1 MALFE
6 NLIKDAG
13 KGEKKAAGF
22 AVTMVHY
29 TKLIPS
35 ENNNYSMDSI
45 KELAQMIV
53 LAGGVKQNLLARK
66 KTPDEYELIAG
77 HRRRQ
82 AVKYLVE
89 ELGHEEYAM
98 LPVHVERGG
107 DLMSEVNLI
116 LTNCGARN
124 RSDWERMMEVTR
136 LTELLKAM
144 QTGSQEEQDR
154 FREWIGLEPRLSGR
168 ELRKLVA
175 ELTGMSETKVAQ
187 LNHINNSLAPEMM
200 DKFQA
205 GQIGVSVANEAAGL
219 PPEKQ
224 QELAGKDEVKLA
236 DVKAV
241 SESDTEKEVDMG
253 VSESDTEIPGQQ
265 ELRKDYPELC
275 PQLQT
280 DTMDPELRKTYL
292 NSLAR
297 KLIENNKAWCK
308 QDFQNRVLNV
318 VESEKQ
324 FKQKFRGV
332 YSAMYYFPDPENE
345 KIAWA
350 DMQDAYIQIWSGAG
364 KCLGNVGWFY
374 LCAAVQNMW
383 NVMAMEE
390 AQRSAEP
397 RDAANEQQDGAKHA
411 AEKQQ
416 EQATPD
422 KPVSEPEATIDDID
436 LSVETYNCL
445 KRAGIEKLSELRDM
459 PDGELAR
466 IRGLGARAFQQVR
479 RLIKEYYER
488 DAENQDVI
496 DAEFEEIPTEP
507 VKTFDRNILQNMIRN
522 VQETLG
528 VMQDYWKK
536 SQPDTYT
543 KHIMELQAYQ
553 NLLETVE
560 ASAEEEPEP
569 VEQPELPHMKNND
582 QRKEWLR
589 NYRSWGVWYTD
600 EHIGSTFYKYD
611 FECGARLV
619 VEEYTCKNRYSDYT
633 IANHHLIGGPEPPVG
648 SNGAQKWTRS
658 EEYNHYPNS
667 ETELVE
673 FLKHIQKEA

>member
-98 LPVHVERGG
+98 LPVHVERDGN
-107 DLMSEVNLI
+107 LMSEVNLI

-144 QTGSQEEQDR
+144 QTGSQEERDR
-154 FREWIGLEPRLSGR
+154 FREWIGLEPGLSGR

-187 LNHINNSLAPEMM
+187 LNHINNNLAPEMM
-200 DKFQA
+200 DKFQT

-219 PPEKQ
+219 PAEKQ

-241 SESDTEKEVDMG
+241 SDSDTGKEMG
-253 VSESDTEIPGQQ
+253 VSVSDSDTEIPGQQ
-265 ELRKDYPELC
+265 ELAKDCPELC
-275 PQLQT
+275 PQVQT
-280 DTMDPELRKTYL
+280 DTMDSEVREIYL

-297 KLIENNKAWCK
+297 KLIEDNKEWCL
-308 QDFQNRVLNV
+308 QDFNGRVLNV

-324 FKQKFRGV
+324 YKQKFRGA
-332 YSAMYYFPDPENE
+332 YSVMYFPDPENE
-345 KIAWA
+345 KVAWA
-350 DMQDAYIQIWSGAG
+350 DMQDACIQIWSGAG
-364 KCLGNVGWFY
+364 KCLGNVRWFY
-374 LCAAVQNMW
+374 LCAAVQSMW
-383 NVMAMEE
+383 NVMAMEK
-390 AQRSAEP
+390 AQRSAESQ
-397 RDAANEQQDGAKHA
+397 DAANEQQDGMEDA

-416 EQATPD
+416 GNDNQE
-422 KPVSEPEATIDDID
+422 EPEAAGVTDI
-436 LSVETYNCL
+436 L
-445 KRAGIEKLSELRDM
+445 KMEYDRELLEGMIRTQEEQLEQLGPGWKEDM
-459 PDGELAR
+459 PTVY
-466 IRGLGARAFQQVR
+466 IRHC
-479 RLIKEYYER
+479 
-488 DAENQDVI
+488 
-496 DAEFEEIPTEP
+496 
-507 VKTFDRNILQNMIRN
+507 M
-522 VQETLG
+522 
-528 VMQDYWKK
+528 M
-536 SQPDTYT
+536 
-543 KHIMELQAYQ
+543 LQAYK
-553 NLLETVE
+553 LLLLTRN
-560 ASAEEEPEP
+560 EEEPTT
-569 VEQPELPHMKNND
+569 QPELPHMKNND

-589 NYRSWGVWYTD
+589 NYKPWGIWYRD

-619 VEEYTCKNRYSDYT
+619 VEEFVSKYDHGDFTHAKY
-633 IANHHLIGGPEPPVG
+633 HLIGGPEPPKD
-648 SNGAQKWTRS
+648 SYRFSKWARH

-667 ETELVE
+667 DTELVE
-673 FLKHIQKEA
+673 FLKYIQKEA

>member
-98 LPVHVERGG
+98 LPVHVERDG

-144 QTGSQEEQDR
+144 QTGSQEERDR
-154 FREWIGLEPRLSGR
+154 FREWIGLEPGISGR

-187 LNHINNSLAPEMM
+187 LNHINNNLAPEMM
-200 DKFQA
+200 DKFQT

-219 PPEKQ
+219 PAEKQ

-241 SESDTEKEVDMG
+241 SDSDTGKEMG
-253 VSESDTEIPGQQ
+253 VSVSDSDTEIPGQQ
-265 ELRKDYPELC
+265 ELAKDYPELC
-275 PQLQT
+275 PQVQT
-280 DTMDPELRKTYL
+280 DTMDSEVREIYL

-297 KLIENNKAWCK
+297 KLIEDNKEWCI
-308 QDFQNRVLNV
+308 QDFNGRVLNV

-324 FKQKFRGV
+324 YKQKFRGA
-332 YSAMYYFPDPENE
+332 YSVMYFPDPENE
-345 KIAWA
+345 KVAWA
-350 DMQDAYIQIWSGAG
+350 DMQDACIQIWSGAG
-364 KCLGNVGWFY
+364 KCLGNVRWFY
-374 LCAAVQNMW
+374 LCAAVQSMW
-383 NVMAMEE
+383 NVMAMEK
-390 AQRSAEP
+390 AQRSAESQ
-397 RDAANEQQDGAKHA
+397 DAANEQQDGMEDAAK
-411 AEKQQ
+411 KQQ
-416 EQATPD
+416 GNDNQE
-422 KPVSEPEATIDDID
+422 EPEAAGVTDI
-436 LSVETYNCL
+436 L
-445 KRAGIEKLSELRDM
+445 KMEYDRELLEGMIRTQEEQLEQLGPGWKEDM
-459 PDGELAR
+459 PTVY
-466 IRGLGARAFQQVR
+466 IRHC
-479 RLIKEYYER
+479 
-488 DAENQDVI
+488 
-496 DAEFEEIPTEP
+496 
-507 VKTFDRNILQNMIRN
+507 M
-522 VQETLG
+522 
-528 VMQDYWKK
+528 M
-536 SQPDTYT
+536 
-543 KHIMELQAYQ
+543 LQAYK
-553 NLLETVE
+553 LLLLTRN
-560 ASAEEEPEP
+560 EEEPTT
-569 VEQPELPHMKNND
+569 QPELPHMKNND

-589 NYRSWGVWYTD
+589 NYKPWGIWYRD

-619 VEEYTCKNRYSDYT
+619 VEEFVSKYDHGDFTHAKY
-633 IANHHLIGGPEPPVG
+633 HLIGGPEPPKD
-648 SNGAQKWTRS
+648 SYRFSKWARH

-667 ETELVE
+667 DTELVE
-673 FLKHIQKEA
+673 FLKYIQKEA

>member
-98 LPVHVERGG
+98 LPVHVERDGN
-107 DLMSEVNLI
+107 LMSEVNLI

-144 QTGSQEEQDR
+144 QTGSQEERDR
-154 FREWIGLEPRLSGR
+154 FREWIGLEPGLSGR

-187 LNHINNSLAPEMM
+187 LNHINNNLAPEMM
-200 DKFQA
+200 DKFQT

-219 PPEKQ
+219 PAEKQ

-241 SESDTEKEVDMG
+241 SDSDTGKEMG
-253 VSESDTEIPGQQ
+253 VSVSDSDTEIPGQQ
-265 ELRKDYPELC
+265 ELAKDCPELC
-275 PQLQT
+275 PQVQT
-280 DTMDPELRKTYL
+280 DTMDSEVRGIYL

-297 KLIENNKAWCK
+297 KLIEDNKEWCL
-308 QDFQNRVLNV
+308 QDFNGRVLNV

-324 FKQKFRGV
+324 YKQKFRGA
-332 YSAMYYFPDPENE
+332 YSVMYFPDPENE
-345 KIAWA
+345 KVAWA
-350 DMQDAYIQIWSGAG
+350 DMQDACIQIWSGAG
-364 KCLGNVGWFY
+364 KCLGNVRWFY
-374 LCAAVQNMW
+374 LCAAVQSMW
-383 NVMAMEE
+383 NVMAMEK
-390 AQRSAEP
+390 AQRSAESQ
-397 RDAANEQQDGAKHA
+397 DAANEQQDGMEDA

-416 EQATPD
+416 GNDNQE
-422 KPVSEPEATIDDID
+422 EPEAAGVTDI
-436 LSVETYNCL
+436 L
-445 KRAGIEKLSELRDM
+445 KMEYDRELLEGMIRTQEEQLEQLGPGWKEDM
-459 PDGELAR
+459 PTVY
-466 IRGLGARAFQQVR
+466 IRHC
-479 RLIKEYYER
+479 
-488 DAENQDVI
+488 
-496 DAEFEEIPTEP
+496 
-507 VKTFDRNILQNMIRN
+507 M
-522 VQETLG
+522 
-528 VMQDYWKK
+528 M
-536 SQPDTYT
+536 
-543 KHIMELQAYQ
+543 LQAYK
-553 NLLETVE
+553 LLLLTRN
-560 ASAEEEPEP
+560 EEEPTT
-569 VEQPELPHMKNND
+569 QPELPHMKNND

-589 NYRSWGVWYTD
+589 NYKPWGIWYRD

-619 VEEYTCKNRYSDYT
+619 VEEFVSKYDHGDFTHAKY
-633 IANHHLIGGPEPPVG
+633 HLIGGPEPPKD
-648 SNGAQKWTRS
+648 SYRFSKWARH

-667 ETELVE
+667 DTELVE
-673 FLKHIQKEA
+673 FLKYIQKEA

>member
-98 LPVHVERGG
+98 LPVHVERDG
-107 DLMSEVNLI
+107 DLMSEINLI

-144 QTGSQEEQDR
+144 QTGNQEEQDR
-154 FREWIGLEPRLSGR
+154 FREWIGLEPGLSGR

-187 LNHINNSLAPEMM
+187 LNHINNNLAPEMM
-200 DKFQA
+200 DKFQI

-241 SESDTEKEVDMG
+241 SESDTGKEMNVS

-275 PQLQT
+275 PQVQT
-280 DTMDPELRKTYL
+280 DTMDLELREIYL

-297 KLIENNKAWCK
+297 KLIEDNKEWCK

-318 VESEKQ
+318 WN
-324 FKQKFRGV
+324 QKSSTSRNSAVRILPCISRTRRMRKLLGRICRIPAFR
-332 YSAMYYFPDPENE
+332 
-345 KIAWA
+345 
-350 DMQDAYIQIWSGAG
+350 SGAVPG
-364 KCLGNVGWFY
+364 
-374 LCAAVQNMW
+374 
-383 NVMAMEE
+383 
-390 AQRSAEP
+390 SAWEMS
-397 RDAANEQQDGAKHA
+397 DGF
-411 AEKQQ
+411 
-416 EQATPD
+416 
-422 KPVSEPEATIDDID
+422 I
-436 LSVETYNCL
+436 Y
-445 KRAGIEKLSELRDM
+445 
-459 PDGELAR
+459 
-466 IRGLGARAFQQVR
+466 
-479 RLIKEYYER
+479 
-488 DAENQDVI
+488 
-496 DAEFEEIPTEP
+496 
-507 VKTFDRNILQNMIRN
+507 
-522 VQETLG
+522 
-528 VMQDYWKK
+528 
-536 SQPDTYT
+536 
-543 KHIMELQAYQ
+543 
-553 NLLETVE
+553 
-560 ASAEEEPEP
+560 
-569 VEQPELPHMKNND
+569 
-582 QRKEWLR
+582 
-589 NYRSWGVWYTD
+589 
-600 EHIGSTFYKYD
+600 
-611 FECGARLV
+611 ARLCRV
-619 VEEYTCKNRYSDYT
+619 CGMS
-633 IANHHLIGGPEPPVG
+633 
-648 SNGAQKWTRS
+648 
-658 EEYNHYPNS
+658 
-667 ETELVE
+667 
-673 FLKHIQKEA
+673 

>member
-98 LPVHVERGG
+98 LPVHVERDGN
-107 DLMSEVNLI
+107 LMSEVNLI

-144 QTGSQEEQDR
+144 QTGSQEERDR
-154 FREWIGLEPRLSGR
+154 FREWIGLEPGLSGR

-187 LNHINNSLAPEMM
+187 LNHINNNLAPEMM
-200 DKFQA
+200 DKFQT

-219 PPEKQ
+219 PAEKQ

-241 SESDTEKEVDMG
+241 SDSDTGKEMG
-253 VSESDTEIPGQQ
+253 VSVSDSDTEIPGQK
-265 ELRKDYPELC
+265 ELAKDCPELC
-275 PQLQT
+275 PQVQT
-280 DTMDPELRKTYL
+280 DTMDSEVREIYL

-297 KLIENNKAWCK
+297 KLIEDNKEWCL
-308 QDFQNRVLNV
+308 QDFNGRVLNV

-324 FKQKFRGV
+324 YKQKFRGA
-332 YSAMYYFPDPENE
+332 YSVMYFPDPENE
-345 KIAWA
+345 KVAWA
-350 DMQDAYIQIWSGAG
+350 DMQDACIQIWSGAG
-364 KCLGNVGWFY
+364 KCLGNVRWFY
-374 LCAAVQNMW
+374 LCAAVQSMW
-383 NVMAMEE
+383 NVMAMEK
-390 AQRSAEP
+390 AQRSAESQ
-397 RDAANEQQDGAKHA
+397 DAANEQQDGMEDA

-416 EQATPD
+416 GNDNQE
-422 KPVSEPEATIDDID
+422 EPEAAGVTDI
-436 LSVETYNCL
+436 L
-445 KRAGIEKLSELRDM
+445 KMEYDRELLEGMIRTQEEQLEQLGPGWKEDM
-459 PDGELAR
+459 PTVY
-466 IRGLGARAFQQVR
+466 IRHC
-479 RLIKEYYER
+479 
-488 DAENQDVI
+488 
-496 DAEFEEIPTEP
+496 
-507 VKTFDRNILQNMIRN
+507 M
-522 VQETLG
+522 
-528 VMQDYWKK
+528 M
-536 SQPDTYT
+536 
-543 KHIMELQAYQ
+543 LQAYK
-553 NLLETVE
+553 LLLLTRN
-560 ASAEEEPEP
+560 EEEPTT
-569 VEQPELPHMKNND
+569 QPELPHMKNND

-589 NYRSWGVWYTD
+589 NYKPWGIWYRD

-619 VEEYTCKNRYSDYT
+619 VEEFVSKYDHGDFTHAKY
-633 IANHHLIGGPEPPVG
+633 HLIGGPEPPKD
-648 SNGAQKWTRS
+648 SYRFSKWARH

-667 ETELVE
+667 DTELVE
-673 FLKHIQKEA
+673 FLKYIQKEA

>member
-98 LPVHVERGG
+98 LPVHVERDGN
-107 DLMSEVNLI
+107 LMSEVNLI

-144 QTGSQEEQDR
+144 QTGSQEERDR
-154 FREWIGLEPRLSGR
+154 FREWIGLEPGLSGR

-187 LNHINNSLAPEMM
+187 LNHINNNLAPEMM
-200 DKFQA
+200 DKFQT

-219 PPEKQ
+219 PAEKQ

-241 SESDTEKEVDMG
+241 SDSDTGKEMG
-253 VSESDTEIPGQQ
+253 VSVSDSDTEIPGQQ
-265 ELRKDYPELC
+265 ELAKDYPELC
-275 PQLQT
+275 PQVQT
-280 DTMDPELRKTYL
+280 DTMDSEVREIYL

-297 KLIENNKAWCK
+297 KLIEDNKEWCL
-308 QDFQNRVLNV
+308 QDFNGRVLNV

-324 FKQKFRGV
+324 YKQKFRGA
-332 YSAMYYFPDPENE
+332 YSVMYFPDPENE
-345 KIAWA
+345 KVAWA
-350 DMQDAYIQIWSGAG
+350 DMQDACIQIWSGAG
-364 KCLGNVGWFY
+364 KCLGNVRWFY
-374 LCAAVQNMW
+374 LCAAVQSMW
-383 NVMAMEE
+383 NVMAMEK
-390 AQRSAEP
+390 AQRSAESQ
-397 RDAANEQQDGAKHA
+397 DAANEQQDGMEDA

-416 EQATPD
+416 GNDNQE
-422 KPVSEPEATIDDID
+422 EPEAAGVTDI
-436 LSVETYNCL
+436 L
-445 KRAGIEKLSELRDM
+445 KMEYDRELLEGMIRTQEEQLEQLGPGWKEDM
-459 PDGELAR
+459 PTVY
-466 IRGLGARAFQQVR
+466 IRHC
-479 RLIKEYYER
+479 
-488 DAENQDVI
+488 
-496 DAEFEEIPTEP
+496 
-507 VKTFDRNILQNMIRN
+507 M
-522 VQETLG
+522 
-528 VMQDYWKK
+528 M
-536 SQPDTYT
+536 
-543 KHIMELQAYQ
+543 LQAYK
-553 NLLETVE
+553 LLLLTRN
-560 ASAEEEPEP
+560 EEEPTT
-569 VEQPELPHMKNND
+569 QPELPHMKNND

-589 NYRSWGVWYTD
+589 NYKPWGIWYRD

-619 VEEYTCKNRYSDYT
+619 VEEFVSKYDHGDFTHAKY
-633 IANHHLIGGPEPPVG
+633 HLIGGPEPPKD
-648 SNGAQKWTRS
+648 SYRFSKWARH
-658 EEYNHYPNS
+658 EE
-667 ETELVE
+667 
-673 FLKHIQKEA
+673 

>member
-98 LPVHVERGG
+98 LPVHVERDG

-154 FREWIGLEPRLSGR
+154 FREWIGLEPGLSGR

-200 DKFQA
+200 DKFQT

-241 SESDTEKEVDMG
+241 SESDTGKETDVG
-253 VSESDTEIPGQQ
+253 VSDSDTEIPGQQ

-280 DTMDPELRKTYL
+280 DTMDSELRETYL

-297 KLIENNKAWCK
+297 KLIEDNKEWCL
-308 QDFQNRVLNV
+308 QDFNGRVLNV

-324 FKQKFRGV
+324 YKQKFRGV
-332 YSAMYYFPDPENE
+332 YSVMYFPDPENE
-345 KIAWA
+345 KVAWA
-350 DMQDAYIQIWSGAG
+350 DMQDACIQIWSGAG
-364 KCLGNVGWFY
+364 KCLGNVKWFY
-374 LCAAVQNMW
+374 LCAAVQSMW

-390 AQRSAEP
+390 AQRSAGSQ
-397 RDAANEQQDGAKHA
+397 DAANEQQDGMEDASK
-411 AEKQQ
+411 KQQ
-416 EQATPD
+416 GNDDQE
-422 KPVSEPEATIDDID
+422 EPEAAGVTDI
-436 LSVETYNCL
+436 L
-445 KRAGIEKLSELRDM
+445 KMEYDRELLEGMIRTQEEQLEQLGPGWKEDM
-459 PDGELAR
+459 PTVY
-466 IRGLGARAFQQVR
+466 IRHC
-479 RLIKEYYER
+479 
-488 DAENQDVI
+488 
-496 DAEFEEIPTEP
+496 
-507 VKTFDRNILQNMIRN
+507 M
-522 VQETLG
+522 
-528 VMQDYWKK
+528 M
-536 SQPDTYT
+536 
-543 KHIMELQAYQ
+543 LQAYK
-553 NLLETVE
+553 LLLLTRN
-560 ASAEEEPEP
+560 EEEPIT
-569 VEQPELPHMKNND
+569 QPELPHMKNND

-589 NYRSWGVWYTD
+589 NYKLWGIWYRD

-619 VEEYTCKNRYSDYT
+619 VEEYTRKNCCGDYT
-633 IANHHLIGGPEPPVG
+633 IANYHLIGGPKPPVD
-648 SNGAQKWTRS
+648 SNGVWKWTRS

-673 FLKHIQKEA
+673 FLKHIQKET

>member
-6 NLIKDAG
+6 SLIKDAG

-98 LPVHVERGG
+98 LPVHVERDG

-124 RSDWERMMEVTR
+124 RSEWERMMEVTR

-144 QTGSQEEQDR
+144 QTGSQEERDR
-154 FREWIGLEPRLSGR
+154 FREWIGLEPGLSGR

-187 LNHINNSLAPEMM
+187 LNHINNNLAPEMM
-200 DKFQA
+200 DKFQT
-205 GQIGVSVANEAAGL
+205 GQIGVSVANKAAGL
-219 PPEKQ
+219 PAEKQ

-241 SESDTEKEVDMG
+241 SDSDTGKEMG
-253 VSESDTEIPGQQ
+253 VSVSDSDTEIPGQQ
-265 ELRKDYPELC
+265 ELAKDYPELC
-275 PQLQT
+275 PQVQT
-280 DTMDPELRKTYL
+280 DTMDSEVREIYL

-297 KLIENNKAWCK
+297 KLIEDNKEWCI
-308 QDFQNRVLNV
+308 QDFNGRVLNV

-324 FKQKFRGV
+324 YKQKFRGA
-332 YSAMYYFPDPENE
+332 YSVMYFPDPENE
-345 KIAWA
+345 KVAWA
-350 DMQDAYIQIWSGAG
+350 DMQDACIQIWSGAG
-364 KCLGNVGWFY
+364 KCLGNVRWFY
-374 LCAAVQNMW
+374 LCAAVQSMW
-383 NVMAMEE
+383 NVMAMEK
-390 AQRSAEP
+390 AQRSAESQ
-397 RDAANEQQDGAKHA
+397 DAANEQQDGMKDAAK
-411 AEKQQ
+411 KQQ
-416 EQATPD
+416 GNDNQE
-422 KPVSEPEATIDDID
+422 EPEAAGVTDI
-436 LSVETYNCL
+436 L
-445 KRAGIEKLSELRDM
+445 KMEYDRELLEGMIRTQEEQLEQLGPGWKEDM
-459 PDGELAR
+459 PTVY
-466 IRGLGARAFQQVR
+466 IRHC
-479 RLIKEYYER
+479 
-488 DAENQDVI
+488 
-496 DAEFEEIPTEP
+496 
-507 VKTFDRNILQNMIRN
+507 M
-522 VQETLG
+522 
-528 VMQDYWKK
+528 M
-536 SQPDTYT
+536 
-543 KHIMELQAYQ
+543 LQAYK
-553 NLLETVE
+553 LLLLTRN
-560 ASAEEEPEP
+560 EEEPTT
-569 VEQPELPHMKNND
+569 QPELPHMKNND

-589 NYRSWGVWYTD
+589 NYKPWGIWYRD

-619 VEEYTCKNRYSDYT
+619 VEEFVSKYDHGDFTHAKY
-633 IANHHLIGGPEPPVG
+633 HLIGGPEPPKD
-648 SNGAQKWTRS
+648 SYRFSKWARH

-667 ETELVE
+667 DTELVE
-673 FLKHIQKEA
+673 FLKYIQKEA

>member
-98 LPVHVERGG
+98 LPVHVERDG

-154 FREWIGLEPRLSGR
+154 FREWIGLEPGLSGR
-168 ELRKLVA
+168 ELRKVVA
-175 ELTGMSETKVAQ
+175 ELTGMSETKIAQ

-219 PPEKQ
+219 PVEKQ

-241 SESDTEKEVDMG
+241 SESDTGKEMG
-253 VSESDTEIPGQQ
+253 VSVSDSDTEIPGQQ
-265 ELRKDYPELC
+265 ELAKDYPELC
-275 PQLQT
+275 PQVQT
-280 DTMDPELRKTYL
+280 DTMDSEVREIYL

-297 KLIENNKAWCK
+297 KLIEDNKEWCI
-308 QDFQNRVLNV
+308 QDFNGRVLNV

-324 FKQKFRGV
+324 YKQKFRGA
-332 YSAMYYFPDPENE
+332 YSVMYFPDPENE
-345 KIAWA
+345 KVAWA
-350 DMQDAYIQIWSGAG
+350 DMQDACIQIWSGAG
-364 KCLGNVGWFY
+364 KCLGNVRWFY
-374 LCAAVQNMW
+374 LCAAVQSMW
-383 NVMAMEE
+383 NVMAMEK
-390 AQRSAEP
+390 AQRSAESQ
-397 RDAANEQQDGAKHA
+397 DAANEQQDGMEDAAK
-411 AEKQQ
+411 KQQ
-416 EQATPD
+416 GNDNQE
-422 KPVSEPEATIDDID
+422 EPEAAGVTDI
-436 LSVETYNCL
+436 L
-445 KRAGIEKLSELRDM
+445 KMEYDRELLEGMIRTQEEQLEQLGPGWKEDM
-459 PDGELAR
+459 PTVY
-466 IRGLGARAFQQVR
+466 IRHC
-479 RLIKEYYER
+479 
-488 DAENQDVI
+488 
-496 DAEFEEIPTEP
+496 
-507 VKTFDRNILQNMIRN
+507 M
-522 VQETLG
+522 
-528 VMQDYWKK
+528 M
-536 SQPDTYT
+536 
-543 KHIMELQAYQ
+543 LQAYK
-553 NLLETVE
+553 LLLLTRN
-560 ASAEEEPEP
+560 EEEPTT
-569 VEQPELPHMKNND
+569 QPELPHMKNND

-589 NYRSWGVWYTD
+589 NYKPWGIWYRD

-619 VEEYTCKNRYSDYT
+619 VEEFVSKYDHGDFTHAKY
-633 IANHHLIGGPEPPVG
+633 HLIGGPEPPKD
-648 SNGAQKWTRS
+648 SYRFSKWARH

-667 ETELVE
+667 DTELVE
-673 FLKHIQKEA
+673 FLKYIQKEA